1 MCKILSVNEKGYY
14 KKLKVGKRILKWQK
28 LLCEI
33 HKVLNEDVNN
43 DNYGAKRILLAL
55 QQKGIKTSLSS
66 VRRAMRKGNL
76 VKPNRRSPDGLTK
89 KDKKA
94 MQPENL
100 IKRDFTASKPNEKWL
115 TDITQVNCKDGKLY
129 IAPIF
134 DCFSGEIVSLAM
146 DRNMKK
152 ELCISALEAAFKAR
166 KPKTGVIVHSDAGSQ
181 YTSYDYKSTIG
192 KYKAIQSMSDVGK
205 CYDNARMESF
215 FATLKKEK
223 LYKIKTE
230 KMTVEEVKT
239 VVFQYVMVYYN
250 RKRITTV
257 NPDGLPPSIYRERFE
272 AQFSVA

>member
-55 QQKGIKTSLSS
+55 EQKGIKTSLSS

-100 IKRDFTASKPNEKWL
+100 IKRNFTASKPNEKWL

-129 IAPIF
+129 IAPVF

-257 NPDGLPPSIYRERFE
+257 NPDGLSPSIYRERFE
-272 AQFSVA
+272 AQSSVA

>member
-33 HKVLNEDVNN
+33 HKILNEDVNN

-129 IAPIF
+129 IAP
-134 DCFSGEIVSLAM
+134 
-146 DRNMKK
+146 
-152 ELCISALEAAFKAR
+152 
-166 KPKTGVIVHSDAGSQ
+166 SQ
-181 YTSYDYKSTIG
+181 GGKSYG
-192 KYKAIQSMSDVGK
+192 K
-205 CYDNARMESF
+205 
-215 FATLKKEK
+215 
-223 LYKIKTE
+223 
-230 KMTVEEVKT
+230 
-239 VVFQYVMVYYN
+239 
-250 RKRITTV
+250 
-257 NPDGLPPSIYRERFE
+257 
-272 AQFSVA
+272 